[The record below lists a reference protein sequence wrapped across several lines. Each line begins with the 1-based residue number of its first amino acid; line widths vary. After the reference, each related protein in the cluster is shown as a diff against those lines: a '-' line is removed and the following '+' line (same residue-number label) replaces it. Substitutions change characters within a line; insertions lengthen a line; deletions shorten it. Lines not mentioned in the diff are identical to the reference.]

1 MNTAQ
6 INVFQRPTFYLVGF
20 SASHARVLTPNHLH
34 FHGLQ
39 LPWTSLKLSSSPA
52 PHGLNCTPLLK
63 PRRSGPVCLSNTGA
77 GGDNEF
83 RKACD
88 VLEVGIIFPIS
99 DNFCLLY
106 ALLSV
111 HFAALSHGSPPW
123 KAFEKVVGN
132 LTKGNSIEDVLRKQ
146 IEKKEFY
153 EDRDDGGTPP
163 PGGGGGGGG
172 GGADGSG
179 GSEDEGIFGILDETL
194 QVVLATLGFIFLY
207 IYIING
213 EELIKLAK
221 DYIKYIFKGTE
232 SIRLKRVLNKWRRF
246 FRKITEKKV
255 YDKYWL
261 EREIINTPTWW
272 DSPDKYRRLLGDD
285 SETKPRRP
293 YQDSTVYD
301 SYGESTDY
309 GSYEE
314 SYRDD
319 DY

>member
-39 LPWTSLKLSSSPA
+39 LPWTSLKLSSSAA
-52 PHGLNCTPLLK
+52 PRGLNCTPLLK
-63 PRRSGPVCLSNTGA
+63 PCRSGPVCLSNTGA
-77 GGDNEF
+77 GGDSE
-83 RKACD
+83 
-88 VLEVGIIFPIS
+88 
-99 DNFCLLY
+99 
-106 ALLSV
+106 
-111 HFAALSHGSPPW
+111 GSPPW

-153 EDRDDGGTPP
+153 EDRDGGGMPP

-172 GGADGSG
+172 GGGDGSG

>member
-1 MNTAQ
+1 MNSAQ

-20 SASHARVLTPNHLH
+20 SASHVRVLTPNHLR
-34 FHGLQ
+34 FHGVQ
-39 LPWTSLKLSSSPA
+39 FPWNSLKLSSSAA
-52 PHGLNCTPLLK
+52 PRGLNCTPLLK
-63 PRRSGPVCLSNTGA
+63 PRRSVPVCLSNTGA
-77 GGDNEF
+77 GGDNE
-83 RKACD
+83 
-88 VLEVGIIFPIS
+88 
-99 DNFCLLY
+99 
-106 ALLSV
+106 
-111 HFAALSHGSPPW
+111 GSPPW

-132 LTKGNSIEDVLRKQ
+132 FTKGNSIEDVLRKQ

-153 EDRDDGGTPP
+153 QDRDGGGMPP

-172 GGADGSG
+172 PDFSG
-179 GSEDEGIFGILDETL
+179 GSEDEGFFGILDETL

-246 FRKITEKKV
+246 FRKLTEKKV

-272 DSPDKYRRLLGDD
+272 DSPEKYRRLLRDD
-285 SETKPRRP
+285 SETKSRRP
-293 YQDSTVYD
+293 YGESTLYD
-301 SYGESTDY
+301 SYGESTSYD
-309 GSYEE
+309 SYEE
-314 SYRDD
+314 SYQDGRDD